1 VADAPEAPA
10 AHLYLREHTRHAH
23 EATEASDGMH
33 RLMAGELDE
42 AGYDALLRSQESLYR
57 AWETE
62 HAAWLAGSLASAG
75 WQYTSRAALIA
86 ADLMD
91 RLPASQ
97 AQQTAPS
104 PTPTPTSTTPSS
116 TADDACRWGELYVIE
131 GSSLGGRLIAR
142 RLRELYPQ
150 RAHHFYAVGENAPSS
165 WRRFQALLD
174 THLTDDAARRSAMD
188 GALRMFARFRQ
199 ALKDP
204 PGHV

>member
-1 VADAPEAPA
+1 MADARETPV
-10 AHLYLREHTRHAH
+10 AHVYLREHSRHAH
-23 EATEASDGMH
+23 EATEASDGMR
-33 RLMAGELDE
+33 RLMAGQLDE
-42 AGYDALLRSQESLYR
+42 AGYDALLRSQASLYR

-62 HAAWLAGSLASAG
+62 HATWLAGSLASAG

-86 ADLMD
+86 ADLVD
-91 RLPASQ
+91 RLPGSQ
-97 AQQTAPS
+97 ARQTAPAPALS
-104 PTPTPTSTTPSS
+104 PTPPTTK
-116 TADDACRWGELYVIE
+116 ADDACRWGELYVIE

-174 THLTDDAARRSAMD
+174 THLTDDAARRSAVD